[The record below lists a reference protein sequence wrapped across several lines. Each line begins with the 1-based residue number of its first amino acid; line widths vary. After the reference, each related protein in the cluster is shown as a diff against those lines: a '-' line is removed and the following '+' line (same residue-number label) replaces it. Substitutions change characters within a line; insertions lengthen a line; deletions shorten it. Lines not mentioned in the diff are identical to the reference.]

1 MAARRRATRAVSTA
15 AEPSLEPA
23 LERELAQLP
32 PWLATRGEQLVDRT
46 ASGRL
51 PHALL
56 ISGLS
61 GVGKRAFARW
71 FAEGL
76 HCHQANAGTAC
87 GQCPS
92 CAQHCAL
99 AHPDYRELVPEKA
112 VIKVDDARELVSWLQ
127 LAAPAGGW
135 RIALIDSADT
145 MNRNAANCLLK
156 TLEEPPERALVILV
170 ADRAARLPATIRSRC
185 QELLISADDTAL
197 AQQWVAENAS
207 VELDEAHVLLARA
220 AGAPCRAVSLADASV
235 KAEEDLLA
243 AAWEDLFGHRGSVGR
258 IAGSLSELP
267 VRRCL
272 ETLLRYTALAL
283 RARAGLPSGP
293 DPAENERVAS
303 VAHCLEN
310 EQWFTI
316 RDRIERLHRIDGPS
330 FKTQTVL
337 EGLLAD
343 IRLMLNHQGV

>member
-1 MAARRRATRAVSTA
+1 MAGRRKSRRQAGDA
-15 AEPSLEPA
+15 AETA
-23 LERELAQLP
+23 LERELSRCP
-32 PWLATRGEQLVDRT
+32 PWLTKPAEQLLERT
-46 ASGRL
+46 DSGHL
-51 PHALL
+51 PHAVLL
-56 ISGLS
+56 RGLP

-76 HCHQANAGTAC
+76 HCNQATAGSAC
-87 GQCPS
+87 GSCPS
-92 CAQHCAL
+92 CAQHRVQ

-112 VIKVDDARELVSWLQ
+112 VIKVDDARDLVSWLHI
-127 LAAPAGGW
+127 AAPPERW

-156 TLEEPPERALVILV
+156 TLEEPAERALILLV
-170 ADRAARLPATIRSRC
+170 ADHAAKLPATVRSRC
-185 QELLISADDTAL
+185 QELLINASDPQLAL
-197 AQQWVAENAS
+197 QWVASSAD
-207 VELDEAHVLLARA
+207 VEPAAAEVLLARA
-220 AGAPCRAVSLADASV
+220 AGAPYRAVTLADPAN
-235 KAEEDLLA
+235 KAEEELLA
-243 AAWEDLFGHRGSVGR
+243 AAWDDLFGHRGSVGR

-283 RARAGLPSGP
+283 RTRSGLPSGP

-343 IRLMLNHQGV
+343 IRLMLTHEGV